1 MSWFTL
7 ILLLQGIDFFSK
19 KCPCRGH
26 TCLIVGAQ
34 VTYHSLIAY
43 DASYRIHRSLKSKMH
58 DPTYVGASTPMSR
71 KNRQLVTDDP
81 VEFEK

>member
-1 MSWFTL
+1 M
-7 ILLLQGIDFFSK
+7 
-19 KCPCRGH
+19 
-26 TCLIVGAQ
+26 
-34 VTYHSLIAY
+34 TYHSLIAY